1 VAVRVLAAI
10 DRTARQV
17 PRLGDY
23 LLTVWRPR

>member
-1 VAVRVLAAI
+1 MLAAI